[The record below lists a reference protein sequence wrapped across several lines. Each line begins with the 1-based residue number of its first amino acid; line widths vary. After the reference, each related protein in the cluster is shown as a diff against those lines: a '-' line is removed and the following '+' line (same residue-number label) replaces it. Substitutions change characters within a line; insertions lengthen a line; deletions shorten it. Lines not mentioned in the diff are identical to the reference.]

1 MNDGGIVAFGW
12 LQLRPC
18 SGLCLGRMNK
28 NCTFHLFTFHF
39 SLFQNTVFAISMM
52 FSALP
57 IG

>member
-28 NCTFHLFTFHF
+28 NCTFHL